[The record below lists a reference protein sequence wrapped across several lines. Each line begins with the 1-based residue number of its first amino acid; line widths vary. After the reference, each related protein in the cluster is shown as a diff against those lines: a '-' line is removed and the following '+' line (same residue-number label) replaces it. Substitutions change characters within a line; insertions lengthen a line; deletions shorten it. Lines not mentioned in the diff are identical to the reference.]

1 MKDVKRGISTLGL
14 TVFSV
19 LLFAPL
25 VGASTCQSETGCP
38 DCCTI
43 VRPREQ
49 YDGCC
54 TKGMQSNAYCMCLD
68 GPGYCSAGG
77 GTCYY
82 TGSGGGGPRPYG
94 PTSTSADREQGRT
107 AEPQDAKQ

>member
-1 MKDVKRGISTLGL
+1 MKDVNRLIATLGL

-25 VGASTCQSETGCP
+25 VGAWACVSELGCP

-54 TKGMQSNAYCMCLD
+54 TKGMQSNAYCMCVD
-68 GPGYCSAGG
+68 GPGYCVAGG

-82 TGSGGGGPRPYG
+82 TGDPGGGPRPYG
-94 PTSTSADREQGRT
+94 PASTGVETEQGR
-107 AEPQDAKQ
+107 AADPEFVKQ